1 MAGLFMGFKIVKE
14 EDKKKKPPP
23 LPPRD
28 DISEDSMENM
38 VSDLEAD
45 GGSPPKQKTG
55 AHTKNNLSIDTD
67 YILQNANQMINTS
80 LTSEGFESRGKNAQ
94 PLP

>member
-38 VSDLEAD
+38 VSDIEEEV
-45 GGSPPKQKTG
+45 GSPPKQRTG
-55 AHTKNNLSIDTD
+55 AHTNNLSIDTD
-67 YILQNANQMINTS
+67 YIL
-80 LTSEGFESRGKNAQ
+80 
-94 PLP
+94 